1 MQGDGT
7 MLAEVAD
14 VGSQVLLADEPQ
26 VKFLGTAHIACS
38 SQEEERGGGQ
48 QRKKDSNYSQRQADA
63 SEYD

>member
-1 MQGDGT
+1 MQGDGLV
-7 MLAEVAD
+7 LAEVAD

-26 VKFLGTAHIACS
+26 VEFLGATHIACS
-38 SQEEERGGGQ
+38 SQEEEWGSGQ